1 MANLSRKQNR
11 LPEARGAPRTESRE
25 AFAIQ
30 FVRPTWK
37 QALQTLAI
45 AAAVFWIYWPALR
58 GDWLWDDNIDI
69 SENAIT
75 QSPTGLW
82 KIWFEP
88 GSEPDYY
95 PVKASVQWLQW
106 HLWGMDTLGYHL
118 TNVLLHIL
126 SALLVWRLL
135 SKFGLRLAWLGGL
148 IFAVHPVQVESVAWI
163 VELKNTLSLPPLLLA
178 MCAWINYEER
188 GKAKDYWL
196 ALGLFLVAMLCKL
209 SVVLFPLVILLY
221 AWWRRGRIGWNDL
234 KTSLPFFGVSLLLG
248 LITIGTGIWD
258 QRFNHSDSG
267 AMPVGGLLA
276 RLVAAGLSLAFCFSK
291 SFLPVGLLPIYP
303 KWTIDPSSPVQ
314 FLPWLVLGG
323 VICWFWTK
331 RQSWG
336 RHALLGLG
344 FFLIN
349 LGPCPGFIP
358 APDMAF
364 TWVMDH
370 FLYLPIIGLIG
381 LVVAALGQMEIE
393 LPASFRPCGI
403 GLVTVLLA
411 ILTFESRGGAAL
423 YINSETLWTYE
434 LQYNPEAYPAY
445 NNLGLA
451 FLHSGQASKA
461 MEQFEQ
467 VLRIKPADADA
478 YNNLGLALLQSGQ
491 VSKAMDQYEQALR
504 INPDLSET
512 HNNLGSALGQIGQLS
527 AAKEQFEQAL
537 KLSPDSVEAH
547 NNLGIVLAQT
557 GQASAAKEQFER
569 AVQLNPDN
577 AVSHF
582 DLALAL
588 EQTGQLAE
596 AMEQYEEA
604 LRIKPDFAA
613 ARNNL
618 ARLQALQK
626 AAPANK

>member
-1 MANLSRKQNR
+1 MAKSSKKKKRP
-11 LPEARGAPRTESRE
+11 PETGQAKLGEGMEIGSVKSSGVPWRTLL
-25 AFAIQ
+25 
-30 FVRPTWK
+30 
-37 QALQTLAI
+37 QALVI
-45 AAAVFWIYWPALR
+45 AAAVFWIYGPALR

-118 TNVLLHIL
+118 TNILLHIL

>member
-1 MANLSRKQNR
+1 
-11 LPEARGAPRTESRE
+11 
-25 AFAIQ
+25 
-30 FVRPTWK
+30 
-37 QALQTLAI
+37 
-45 AAAVFWIYWPALR
+45 VFWIYWPALR

-393 LPASFRPCGI
+393 LPASFRPYSI
-403 GLVTVLLA
+403 GLLTVVLA
-411 ILTFESRGGAAL
+411 CLAFESRSYAKR
-423 YINSETLWTYE
+423 YINEETLWTYT
-434 LQYNPEAYPAY
+434 LQYNPEAYPAH
-445 NNLGLA
+445 NNLGKVLLEEGRLSEA
-451 FLHSGQASKA
+451 R
-461 MEQFEQ
+461 EQFEET
-467 VLRIKPADADA
+467 LLIYPDNAPAH
-478 YNNLGLALLQSGQ
+478 NNLGNVLRETGRLSEAIE
-491 VSKAMDQYEQALR
+491 QYRQALQ
-504 INPDLSET
+504 IKPDYVEA
-512 HNNLGSALGQIGQLS
+512 HNNLGSALGQTGRM
-527 AAKEQFEQAL
+527 AEAREQFE
-537 KLSPDSVEAH
+537 D
-547 NNLGIVLAQT
+547 
-557 GQASAAKEQFER
+557 
-569 AVQLNPDN
+569 
-577 AVSHF
+577 
-582 DLALAL
+582 
-588 EQTGQLAE
+588 
-596 AMEQYEEA
+596 A
-604 LRIKPDFAA
+604 LRINPDFTA

-618 ARLQALQK
+618 ARAQALQK
-626 AAPANK
+626 APPAKQ